1 MRIPYSNL
9 FSAAAGLALFAS
21 TACAAPVMPAT
32 DSDIAHAGIRPELDN
47 AFYDSHGEAA
57 TPKHKPHAGPNAA
70 PLLSASNADTTGLDS
85 HYIIVL
91 QPDLSEQEFQ
101 AHTNWVSEM
110 HQMDIASQ
118 EDEYYDTSDSNY
130 MFGLKH
136 VYDFGEDSFKG
147 YSGQFS
153 SNIVEQIRLHP
164 HVIAVERDQVV
175 SIKKLETQS
184 GAPWGLARI
193 SHKSVKYD
201 DIGKYVYDSSAG
213 DNITA
218 YVVDTGV
225 SIHHVEFEGRA
236 SWGAT
241 IPSGDVDEDNNG
253 HGTHVAGTIAS
264 RAYGVAK
271 KAEIV
276 AVKVLR
282 SSGSGTMADVIA
294 GVEWTVR
301 HHKSSGKKTS
311 VGNMSLGG
319 GNSFVLDMAVD
330 SAVTNGVIYAVAA
343 GNEYDDACYSSPAAS
358 KKAITVGASTINDQM
373 AYFSNYGSCVDIF
386 APGLN
391 ILSTWIG
398 SNTSTNTISG
408 TSMATPHVA
417 GLSAYYLGLHP
428 AASASEVKDAIIKM
442 GIHDVLL
449 SIPVGSSTINLLAFN
464 GAQE

>member
-1 MRIPYSNL
+1 
-9 FSAAAGLALFAS
+9 
-21 TACAAPVMPAT
+21 
-32 DSDIAHAGIRPELDN
+32 
-47 AFYDSHGEAA
+47 
-57 TPKHKPHAGPNAA
+57 
-70 PLLSASNADTTGLDS
+70 
-85 HYIIVL
+85 
-91 QPDLSEQEFQ
+91 
-101 AHTNWVSEM
+101 
-110 HQMDIASQ
+110 MDIASQ

-225 SIHHVEFEGRA
+225 NIHHVEFEGRA

-449 SIPVGSSTINLLAFN
+449 SIPVGSSTVNLLAFN